1 MKFSEAWLREWV
13 DPPVSTQQL
22 ADQLS
27 MAGLEVDSVTPVAAA
42 FSGVVVGEV
51 VEKAQHPDAD
61 KLSVCQV
68 SVDEQETLQI
78 VCGARNVAA
87 GMKVPVAKVGAVL
100 PGDFKIKKAKLR
112 GVQSFGMI
120 CSASELGLAESS
132 DGIMPLPSD
141 ATLGDDLRAYLG
153 LDDQAIDV
161 DLTPDRGDCLGMVGI
176 AREVGVINR
185 CPVTISTIDAVPPLI
200 DDALEVDLV
209 AAAAC
214 PRYLCRVVKNV
225 DVNAATPLWMQER
238 LRRSDIRSLGPVVD
252 VTNYVLLELGQPMHG
267 FDLAKVE
274 QRIRVRMASEGE
286 TLTLIGGQEVAL
298 SADTLVIADDRRPLA
313 LAGIMGGEDS
323 AVSEV
328 TRDILLESAFF
339 SPDAISGKARCY
351 GLHTDSSHRFE
362 RGVDPQL
369 QARAMERATALLI
382 QIAGGEPGPV
392 VEACREEM
400 ITPRPLIQLRA
411 DRLARVLGVAIE
423 RSEVTDILRRLE
435 MAISE
440 NELGWQVQAPS
451 CRFDIAIEEDLIE
464 EVGRIYGY
472 ERIPTHR
479 GAFAIEMRESGEAL
493 FDLARAKQLLVGRD
507 YQEVVTYSFVSPEM
521 AALIDP
527 QEEAIRLANPI
538 SADMSVMR
546 SSLWPGL
553 LQTARYNQSRQLSR
567 VRIFE
572 SGLRFRHEGE
582 TLTQPPGLAGLVSG
596 ERLPEQWGI
605 GSDKIDFY
613 DLKGD
618 VEALLGLTG
627 AMDDISFRAITH
639 QALHPGQSAAIFLA
653 QRQVGVMGMLHPELE
668 RRLDLNGATY
678 LFEIDLEGIMQGR
691 LPVFETLS
699 KYPSI
704 RRDIAI
710 VVENSVTFESIRNV
724 IREASG
730 KIVKDIRPFD
740 VYTGKNIDSGRKSVA
755 LGLILQEKSHTL
767 TDPEVDEV
775 IQTVLHRLSDELD
788 AKLRD

>member
-1 MKFSEAWLREWV
+1 
-13 DPPVSTQQL
+13 
-22 ADQLS
+22 
-27 MAGLEVDSVTPVAAA
+27 
-42 FSGVVVGEV
+42 
-51 VEKAQHPDAD
+51 
-61 KLSVCQV
+61 
-68 SVDEQETLQI
+68 
-78 VCGARNVAA
+78 
-87 GMKVPVAKVGAVL
+87 
-100 PGDFKIKKAKLR
+100 
-112 GVQSFGMI
+112 
-120 CSASELGLAESS
+120 
-132 DGIMPLPSD
+132 
-141 ATLGDDLRAYLG
+141 
-153 LDDQAIDV
+153 
-161 DLTPDRGDCLGMVGI
+161 
-176 AREVGVINR
+176 
-185 CPVTISTIDAVPPLI
+185 
-200 DDALEVDLV
+200 
-209 AAAAC
+209 
-214 PRYLCRVVKNV
+214 
-225 DVNAATPLWMQER
+225 
-238 LRRSDIRSLGPVVD
+238 
-252 VTNYVLLELGQPMHG
+252 
-267 FDLAKVE
+267 
-274 QRIRVRMASEGE
+274 
-286 TLTLIGGQEVAL
+286 
-298 SADTLVIADDRRPLA
+298 
-313 LAGIMGGEDS
+313 
-323 AVSEV
+323 
-328 TRDILLESAFF
+328 
-339 SPDAISGKARCY
+339 
-351 GLHTDSSHRFE
+351 
-362 RGVDPQL
+362 
-369 QARAMERATALLI
+369 
-382 QIAGGEPGPV
+382 
-392 VEACREEM
+392 
-400 ITPRPLIQLRA
+400 
-411 DRLARVLGVAIE
+411 
-423 RSEVTDILRRLE
+423 
-435 MAISE
+435 
-440 NELGWQVQAPS
+440 VQAPS